1 MTKLTGRL
9 DDDRRTLVLTR
20 QFDVPAERLWTDF
33 TDPDRLERW
42 FGAWTGDPA
51 SGQVMLTMNAEA
63 ESVPAVPCRILHCDR
78 PRRLSVTVTDSFGT
92 WQLAI
97 GIDEDEGSTRLTLRH
112 EEVDLQTVPEVGP
125 GWEWY
130 LDRLTAAVAGEAP
143 PTLED
148 FVDTYAPMGQDYAV
162 MISGS

>member
-20 QFDVPAERLWTDF
+20 QFDVPAEQLWTDF

-112 EEVDLQTVPEVGP
+112 
-125 GWEWY
+125 
-130 LDRLTAAVAGEAP
+130 
-143 PTLED
+143 
-148 FVDTYAPMGQDYAV
+148 
-162 MISGS
+162 